1 MAIEIYRCYPVNT
14 TTGGKPDPE
23 DHYFS
28 FVVSDKQAEYV
39 SPAGS
44 SSSVGLD
51 DDRIKMLISVYGKPK
66 NMDEWASLL
75 ATNLGGYTYIE
86 PIYDTIYEYDD
97 SPESFQDAIDD
108 ERGLLNEIAE
118 RKAIAEQHVLAAEA
132 RFNKEYNKPT
142 EEAPII
148 AAAGESCPPA
158 TQDISINLKNREN
171 AIETA
176 AYGPLNPARPNDEF
190 WQKKADRWS
199 TDIAEAKSSRC
210 GNCAVFIKTPRM
222 LDCIESGLGN
232 EQGNDAWGAIDA
244 GELGYCE
251 AFDFKCAS
259 SRTCDAWVAGGPVTE
274 EKEGNNG

>member
-1 MAIEIYRCYPVNT
+1 MAIEIFRCYPST
-14 TTGGKPDPE
+14 MTGEKPDPE
-23 DHYFS
+23 SHYFS
-28 FVVSDKQAEYV
+28 VVVSDKQASYV
-39 SPAGS
+39 FPTGVPSG
-44 SSSVGLD
+44 GLD
-51 DDRIKMLISVYGKPK
+51 EQRIKMLVNASGKPK
-66 NMDEWASLL
+66 NMNEWSSLL
-75 ATNLGGYTYIE
+75 LTNIGYTYIE
-86 PIYDTIYEYDD
+86 PIYETDYEYDD

-108 ERGLLNEIAE
+108 EQAVLNEIAE
-118 RKAIAEQHVLAAEA
+118 RQAIREQNILAAEA
-132 RFNKEYNKPT
+132 RYNEKYNKPI
-142 EEAPII
+142 EETPIV
-148 AAAGESCPPA
+148 AAANTSCPPA

-274 EKEGNNG
+274 EKEENNG